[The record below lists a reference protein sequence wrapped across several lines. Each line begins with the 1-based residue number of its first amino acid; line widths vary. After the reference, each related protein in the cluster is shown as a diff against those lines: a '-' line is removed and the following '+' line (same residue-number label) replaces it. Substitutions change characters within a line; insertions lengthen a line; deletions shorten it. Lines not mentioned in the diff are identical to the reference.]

1 MKVTQLKTPIAQA
14 AVDAIVV
21 GVFSDD
27 KLEDS
32 KAPKAVAEIDRAT
45 SGLLTT
51 LSERQEITGKKYDLT
66 TLLAP
71 PRIAAGQLLIVG
83 LGQREKFDAG
93 IAFRAAGAAAKQLS
107 AKKRD
112 KVAFLLGD
120 TKADQTEAAIAGA
133 IVACEG
139 QDLYRAEKK
148 RHPFTEIQWGG
159 SDEATLEHGRIIGE
173 SMNLTRRLV
182 NEPPQEIYPES

>member
-112 KVAFLLGD
+112 KVAF
-120 TKADQTEAAIAGA
+120 DQ
-133 IVACEG
+133 VV
-139 QDLYRAEKK
+139 DRFAE
-148 RHPFTEIQWGG
+148 
-159 SDEATLEHGRIIGE
+159 L
-173 SMNLTRRLV
+173 
-182 NEPPQEIYPES
+182 